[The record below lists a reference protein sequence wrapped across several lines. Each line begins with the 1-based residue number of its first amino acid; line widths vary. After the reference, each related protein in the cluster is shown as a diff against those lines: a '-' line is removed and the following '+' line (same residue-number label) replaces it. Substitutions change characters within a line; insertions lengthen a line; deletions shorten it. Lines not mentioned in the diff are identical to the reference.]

1 MFSVKAYFLMFFAA
15 NLFAQKGPI
24 KIVEESIPNR
34 LALYA
39 LNESMQDYDV
49 MFTISGSNFR
59 QSKAI
64 PRLIRVPSATKV
76 HLKTIMLIRGKTPT
90 YTYDLILNDS
100 LSKRALKKPIEKIKV
115 RPRKQITVY
124 IPDKCTNCDSLMNP
138 LINGKY
144 IFTVHKLSE
153 NKEIREQLQ
162 RSFGTNST
170 AVDSLKMP
178 IINLGGRLHT
188 NIDTY
193 EGLLET
199 LNKE

>member
-1 MFSVKAYFLMFFAA
+1 MFSIKTYFLMFFAA

-24 KIVEESIPNR
+24 KIVEENIPNR

-49 MFTISGSNFR
+49 MFTISGTNFR
-59 QSKAI
+59 QSKAM

-76 HLKTIMLIRGKTPT
+76 HLKTIMLIRGKTPS
-90 YTYDLILNDS
+90 YSYDLILNDS
-100 LSKRALKKPIEKIKV
+100 LSKRALKKPIERIKV

-124 IPDKCTNCDSLMNP
+124 LPENCTSCDSLMNH
-138 LINGKY
+138 LNNGKY
-144 IFTVHKLSE
+144 IFRSHKLKE
-153 NKEIREQLQ
+153 NDKIRDQLQ
-162 RSFGTNST
+162 LSFGANST

-178 IINLGGRLHT
+178 IINLGGRLYT
-188 NIDTY
+188 NIDSY

-199 LNKE
+199 LGKE